1 MDYCPTGSD
10 QRHKLVSTA
19 FPNSKSK
26 QFLAWWGGKD
36 DPSGEWRKKVASRLL
51 TKEDEDYLQWQKRTL
66 VASTTVLLR
75 NSYIY
80 KKLFRAVFVV
90 LETVARVTSKKNE
103 TKVEKD
109 VNLLCKI
116 LFRPCSF
123 LLLLSLWNRC

>member
-51 TKEDEDYLQWQKRTL
+51 TKEDEDYLQWQ
-66 VASTTVLLR
+66 VPILLICSWFTNHDLPSPLFSYR
-75 NSYIY
+75 NGPWW
-80 KKLFRAVFVV
+80 LQRQ
-90 LETVARVTSKKNE
+90 
-103 TKVEKD
+103 
-109 VNLLCKI
+109 C
-116 LFRPCSF
+116 C
-123 LLLLSLWNRC
+123 